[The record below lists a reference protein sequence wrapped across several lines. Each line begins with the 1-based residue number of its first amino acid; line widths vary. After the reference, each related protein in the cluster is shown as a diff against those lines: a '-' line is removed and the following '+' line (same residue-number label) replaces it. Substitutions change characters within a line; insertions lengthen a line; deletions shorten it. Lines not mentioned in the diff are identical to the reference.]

1 MENSPTIQSKGF
13 FYSLLDSIQK
23 ILEMQIAG
31 GGLAVVFPS
40 CVTKLGLD
48 QLIFI
53 ACVAIIMLLS
63 VVYLKGDFK

>member
-40 CVTKLGLD
+40 GV
-48 QLIFI
+48 IF
-53 ACVAIIMLLS
+53 S
-63 VVYLKGDFK
+63 